1 MPPKNFVLIKRD
13 GPDRNGKGL
22 TAMASAQL
30 LLDAKSWPIWDT
42 MRNRNTLAAGARLAI
57 YLAGSSE
64 VVATAIIS
72 KIEKWN
78 SVHANRYPLTLD
90 GTPVAAMI
98 LDRVQ
103 ALQHPVKVR
112 EHLQA
117 LSFINQDTR
126 KWGVAFMGGC
136 RAVNDAD
143 FQILTTSISPRP
155 VRPGK

>member
-1 MPPKNFVLIKRD
+1 MPQKHFVLIKRD
-13 GPDRNGKGL
+13 GPDRNGKEL
-22 TAMASAQL
+22 SALASAQL

-42 MRNRNTLAAGARLAI
+42 MRNRKLLAAGDRLAI
-57 YLAGSSE
+57 YLAGTSE
-64 VVATAIIS
+64 VFATATIS
-72 KIEKWN
+72 KIDKWN

-98 LDRVQ
+98 LDKVQ
-103 ALQHPVKVR
+103 TLQHPVKVR

-143 FQILTTSISPRP
+143 FRILTTSIAPCP
-155 VRPGK
+155 VPPGK